1 MTNIGR
7 RSAREAM
14 GGVACVV
21 QMAGSQEQAN
31 ELFVNAYTLHQV
43 SVEPLP
49 KDHHLHPAN
58 PRKP

>member
-1 MTNIGR
+1 
-7 RSAREAM
+7 M